1 MTRSQL
7 ITALLLLT
15 VICLGLAAL
24 LLPEAA
30 DRTPTP
36 TRLVPFPPSQVES
49 VEVRLP
55 DGTAQRLTRGGPDAW
70 TIELSAG
77 AASEDAAPIRWPASG
92 ERVRACLRILD
103 RADGVPAEEA
113 VEPATSTAL
122 TITSEAGETATI
134 TLPTSTLGG
143 RAVVFTA
150 SGRQGEATPLLTSDE
165 LPRLLAGGGML
176 HWLDPRAFAGLD
188 GQVTGLSITT
198 PAGEMRLGRAGA
210 GWRIESPFEAPAE
223 AGLVDELL
231 ESLQTLALAS
241 PSTEAPAPGDS
252 STLIAL
258 TTVARRSGADGSV
271 QTRTARHTLTTAGA
285 VGQSGQ
291 AAVVL
296 EGASDDPHDP
306 HDPDA
311 PHDPDRIGPLGGT
324 IDAARLAEIVRQ
336 PAFYIARRAST
347 AQPSDIR
354 SLRLT
359 LPSGEVTEVARTDAG
374 WARDGVELL
383 PADAGGVESLVELLT
398 LREASVAAWSETP
411 PSGGQHLAAIEGQ
424 GLGGLTIANAGL
436 AVSPLPGQAADTR
449 AHAVLLDAQIA
460 RYYSPES
467 AVEAVRWVAG
477 LSP

>member
-7 ITALLLLT
+7 ITVLLLLT
-15 VICLGLAAL
+15 VICLGLSAL

-55 DGTAQRLTRGGPDAW
+55 DGTTQRLTREGPDAW
-70 TIELSAG
+70 TIELSAR
-77 AASEDAAPIRWPASG
+77 SPTDDAAPIRWPASS
-92 ERVRACLRILD
+92 ERVRAFLRILG

-113 VEPATSTAL
+113 VGPATSTAL
-122 TITSEAGETATI
+122 HITSEAGEIATI

-143 RAVVFTA
+143 RAVVFTG
-150 SGRQGEATPLLTSDE
+150 SGGQGEPTPLLTSDE

-210 GWRIESPFEAPAE
+210 GWRIEAPFEAPAE

-241 PSTEAPAPGDS
+241 PSTEAPTPGDS
-252 STLIAL
+252 ATLIAL

-271 QTRTARHTLTTAGA
+271 QTRTTRHTLTTAGA

-296 EGASDDPHDP
+296 EGASE
-306 HDPDA
+306 DPDA
-311 PHDPDRIGPLGGT
+311 VRIGPLGGT
-324 IDAARLAEIVRQ
+324 IDAARLVEIVRQ

-359 LPSGEVTEVARTDAG
+359 LPSGEVIEVARTDAG
-374 WARDGVELL
+374 WARDGAELS
-383 PADAGGVESLVELLT
+383 AAEARGVESLVELLT
-398 LREASVAAWSETP
+398 LREASVAAWSETAP
-411 PSGGQHLAAIEGQ
+411 AEGQHLAAIEGQ
-424 GLGGLTIANAGL
+424 GLGGLTIATAGL
-436 AVSPLPGQAADTR
+436 AVAPLPGQAADTR

-460 RYYSPES
+460 RYYNPES

-477 LSP
+477 LTP